1 MRDFQSPGRSLVYAA
16 NGLCATSHPLAAQAA
31 VRMLQDGGNAVD
43 AGIAAA
49 VLLGFCE
56 PASTGLGGD
65 AFALLK
71 PPGEERL
78 IGLNGS
84 GRAPAGL
91 DAGAAARRRATPSMP
106 PRDAAAV
113 TVPGAVDAFV
123 RLAADWGRLGLA
135 ASLAPAIAYAEAGV
149 PVAPRA
155 AFDWANAAGELRG
168 DARGFYLLD
177 GRPLPTGALFRAPG
191 QAEVLRRIARE
202 GRAGFYEGE
211 VAADMVA
218 SLAALGGT
226 HRLEDFAAC
235 ACDYVEP
242 IAGDY
247 RGHELVELPP
257 NGQGAAAILMAGIL
271 SHFDLAALDP
281 GGAARAHLEAEA
293 GRLAYDARDRFL
305 ADPASTARLDHM
317 LGPGDGG
324 AAGGADRP
332 GPRPSPTC
340 RRWPRRCT
348 ARRSISAWST
358 ATGWRCR

>member
-1 MRDFQSPGRSLVYAA
+1 MPAGMRDFQSPGRSLVYAA
-16 NGLCATSHPLAAQAA
+16 NGLCATSHPLAAQVA

-91 DAGAAARRRATPSMP
+91 DAARLRAAGHAVMP
-106 PRDAAAV
+106 ARDAAAV

-155 AFDWANAAGELRG
+155 AFDWANARGRAQGRRARLLPARRAPVAGR
-168 DARGFYLLD
+168 
-177 GRPLPTGALFRAPG
+177 GALP
-191 QAEVLRRIARE
+191 
-202 GRAGFYEGE
+202 RAGPG
-211 VAADMVA
+211 
-218 SLAALGGT
+218 
-226 HRLEDFAAC
+226 R
-235 ACDYVEP
+235 
-242 IAGDY
+242 
-247 RGHELVELPP
+247 
-257 NGQGAAAILMAGIL
+257 GAAAHRPRGPRRLLRGRGRRG
-271 SHFDLAALDP
+271 H
-281 GGAARAHLEAEA
+281 
-293 GRLAYDARDRFL
+293 GRLARARS
-305 ADPASTARLDHM
+305 AAR
-317 LGPGDGG
+317 
-324 AAGGADRP
+324 
-332 GPRPSPTC
+332 
-340 RRWPRRCT
+340 
-348 ARRSISAWST
+348 
-358 ATGWRCR
+358 TGWRTSPPAPATTSSRSPATTAGTSSSSCRRTARARRRS